1 MHYKH
6 LRIKGGNDCF
16 RAISLS
22 FKERCVYR
30 MHYFQNTGWYI
41 YIKAERLIFKKKKNQ
56 MVNV

>member
-41 YIKAERLIFKKKKNQ
+41 YIKAERLIFKKKKIKW
-56 MVNV
+56 